1 MASLL
6 KVDALTGVT
15 TAGSISVTGEGNST
29 TTNLQQGLAKAWIT
43 YGDTASAGNPAIYD
57 SLNFSSIADNG
68 TGDTTYSYTNNM
80 SVAKGYS
87 ISGVF
92 AHSSDITTY
101 VYQAQPKQ
109 DDSVATGTLRIVQ
122 VYAGA
127 SASGVGDYD
136 YVSNTIHG
144 DLA

>member
-1 MASLL
+1 MSEIITN
-6 KVDALTGVT
+6 KLTGKTSAGDIDVT
-15 TAGSISVTGEGNST
+15 SEGGAVTMQ
-29 TTNLQQGLAKAWIT
+29 LQQGLAKAWIT
-43 YGDTASAGNPAIYD
+43 YGDTASAGNPAIYQ
-57 SLNFSSIADNG
+57 SFNFSSIADNG

-109 DDSVATGTLRIVQ
+109 DDSVTTGTLRIVQ

-127 SASGVGDYD
+127 TASGVGDYD